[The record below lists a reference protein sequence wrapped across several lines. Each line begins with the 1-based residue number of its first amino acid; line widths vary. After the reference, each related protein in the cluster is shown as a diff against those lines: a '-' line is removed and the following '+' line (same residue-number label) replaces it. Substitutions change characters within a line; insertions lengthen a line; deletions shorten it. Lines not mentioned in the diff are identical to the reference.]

1 VFAVKHRFP
10 IFRRNPKLLYFDTAA
25 TAHKPKEVIDSLS
38 SFYGEE
44 YGTVHRAIYRGSLKS
59 TEKYHA
65 TREAAAKFIN
75 AASTDEIVFT
85 RGTTEALNLVARS
98 YGKIA
103 LKKGDE
109 ILITEMEHHSN
120 IIPWQMI
127 AQETG
132 ATLRWI
138 SSDARGVLQWKGTIT
153 PRTKIV
159 AVAHM
164 SNVTGTIHPIR
175 EIAKEAHL
183 MGAVIVVDGAQ
194 AAPHM
199 HVDVQEM
206 DVDFYAFS
214 GHKCYGPT
222 GTGILYGK
230 RSLLE
235 KMPPIQGGGD
245 MVDRVEMET
254 TTYQEPP
261 LRFEAGTP
269 NIGSVIALKAAL
281 DFIEE
286 IGRDKIAAHEEELY
300 SLALEELEKIE
311 GVRILGTAPNKGPLL
326 TFVVEGVHPLD
337 LATFLDMR
345 HIAVRSGHLCAQPI
359 LRFFGVESA
368 LRISFGIYN
377 TKEDVALLMNAV
389 REGIELHVGR
399 GGFVYL

>member
-1 VFAVKHRFP
+1 MFAVKNRFP
-10 IFRRNPKLLYFDTAA
+10 IFRRNPKLLYFDSAA
-25 TAHKPKEVIDSLS
+25 TAHKPQEVIDALS

-65 TREAAAKFIN
+65 TREAATKFIN
-75 AASTDEIVFT
+75 AASSEEIVFT

-98 YGKIA
+98 YGKMA
-103 LKKGDE
+103 LQKGDE

-127 AQETG
+127 AKETG

-138 SSDARGVLQWKGTIT
+138 SSDTKGVLQWQGTIT

-159 AVAHM
+159 AIAHM

-175 EIAKEAHL
+175 EIAKEAHR

-199 HVDVQEM
+199 RVDVQEI
-206 DVDFYAFS
+206 DADFYAFS

-222 GTGILYGK
+222 GIGILYGK
-230 RSLLE
+230 RSLLQ

-245 MVDRVEMET
+245 MVDRVEMEM

-286 IGRDKIAAHEEELY
+286 VGRDTIEAHEWDLY
-300 SLALEELEKIE
+300 SQALEELEKME
-311 GVRILGTAPNKGPLL
+311 GVRILGTAPGKGPLL

-368 LRISFGIYN
+368 IRISFGVYN
-377 TKEDVALLMNAV
+377 TKEEVTLLMNAV
-389 REGIELHVGR
+389 REGIELHTGAASV
-399 GGFVYL
+399 